1 MRDPLS
7 ADRQGFEGI
16 GLKPGDRRKALG
28 TRLEAVGKM
37 GKGGFKDLAVLIH

>member
-28 TRLEAVGKM
+28 TREAGKM